1 METMKI
7 YRYGRYP
14 YIDPEHEAREKARY
28 EELCR
33 TGIIQKMKVRTQV
46 ITLKNGK
53 KKTIK
58 HTRVV

>member
-7 YRYGRYP
+7 YRYRNHFT
-14 YIDPEHEAREKARY
+14 DPEHEAREKARY

-46 ITLKNGK
+46 VTLKNGK

-58 HTRVV
+58 HIRVV